1 MRYVDLDP
9 FEAGGWLAVVV
20 RAKTGVTYRQ
30 QYGGTACRQGQVEGY
45 LVPLHGPELL
55 GELVELFEVTFKG
68 AGTWNH
74 SWRPEEVHRLRKAVD
89 GVWFGGS
96 EGEGELRLGE
106 IGEVDEA
113 WVPVVTPDGPAVL
126 MWCNSD

>member
-9 FEAGGWLAVVV
+9 FETGGWLAVVV

-30 QYGGTACRQGQVEGY
+30 QYGGTACRQGEVEGY
-45 LVPLHGPELL
+45 LVPLHAPELL
-55 GELVELFEVTFKG
+55 DELVELFDVKR
-68 AGTWNH
+68 AGTRND
-74 SWRPEEVHRLRKAVD
+74 SWRHRLSKAVG